1 MSGEHILLIHLFTT
15 FALFGLIWT
24 IQLVHYPFFQQIEPE
39 QFKEILLKHGK
50 RITPLVAPLMV
61 IELGTAIYL
70 VIYAVSHFNY
80 HLAGLVLVIMIWLST
95 FFIQVPLH
103 SALIQKHNREK
114 IRRLIGTNWIRT
126 ILWSVKSVIGLM
138 MLFEIL
144 GYS

>member
-1 MSGEHILLIHLFTT
+1 MAEELILLIHLFTT

-70 VIYAVSHFNY
+70 VIAGAVYFNY
-80 HLAGLVLVIMIWLST
+80 HLAGLILVILIWLST
-95 FFIQVPLH
+95 FFIQVPIH
-103 SALIQKHNREK
+103 SALFQKHDREK
-114 IRRLIGTNWIRT
+114 IRRLIRTNWIRT
-126 ILWSVKSVIGLM
+126 ILWSLKSVIGLM
-138 MLFEIL
+138 LLFEIL